1 MSDENKYATSDIID
15 FAAQQNP
22 LEIKSALDNLML
34 AKVHAEIADKKIEV
48 AKSMFG
54 VENDSDT
61 PDEEEMAEIEDDE
74 IEEDDE
80 DVEGEEESD
89 DDFDLD
95 ISDEELEELLND
107 LEDLDDTDLDDDLE
121 DDNLDSEEED
131 NGENA

>member
-15 FAAQQNP
+15 FAALQNP

-34 AKVHAEIADKKIEV
+34 AKVHAEITDKKIEI
-48 AKSMFG
+48 AKNMFG
-54 VENDSDT
+54 VESDNDA
-61 PDEEEMAEIEDDE
+61 PDEEDMAEIEDDE
-74 IEEDDE
+74 IEDDE
-80 DVEGEEESD
+80 DIEGEEESD